1 MHISTHSLNPILK
14 TKPIQET
21 KQRNQ
26 ATGRNFS
33 LWNILLHRNAW
44 EHFEK
49 GIQKRIKKKERIKK
63 KNHT

>member
-21 KQRNQ
+21 NQQNQ

-49 GIQKRIKKKERIKK
+49 GIQKRIKKKKKEYKK
-63 KNHT
+63 K